1 MFVPLPQ
8 YASCSD
14 KDSRYCRNLY
24 IDNEQDL
31 KKEIDNLLAHN
42 DEFIYRGVYNASY
55 KMYSSSQRLWFLDD
69 QRMLRL
75 NCKDYYDT
83 IECLIKLTANQ
94 QDVQQYIQQNNLPF
108 NEFLI
113 LAMLQHFGSPSP
125 MLDFSNSVLK
135 GLFFAVDNMPAWTD
149 NGTNNL
155 DDYVS
160 LYYIRRDIDWVK
172 FTVQRVMENAAG
184 DIDRLITQSRDE
196 DPSLSIETKE
206 VEDNIRNLRYH
217 QFRPEF
223 GNIFFLP
230 VGGPAAGKVNIDIP
244 ALNFHCDYYIVND
257 RMISQDGLFIFN
269 NTKDIPLVEVMNSVC
284 KVQYF
289 HCINIRKHL
298 VPEIISSFLQPNGIT
313 HNSVYCIGHAL
324 SDQLQLVFN
333 VI

>member
-8 YASCSD
+8 YASRSD
-14 KDSRYCRNLY
+14 KDSRYCRNVY

-31 KKEIDNLLAHN
+31 KMEIDNLLAHN

-83 IECLIKLTANQ
+83 VECLIKLAANQ

-125 MLDFSNSVLK
+125 MLDFSNSMLK
-135 GLFFAVDNMPAWTD
+135 GLFFAIDNMPAWTD
-149 NGTNNL
+149 TGTNNL

-172 FTVQRVMENAAG
+172 CTAQRVIENAAAN
-184 DIDRLITQSRDE
+184 IDRQLKQSQNA
-196 DPSLSIETKE
+196 DPSLLIDTKE
-206 VEDNIRNLRYH
+206 VEDNIRYLRYH
-217 QFRPEF
+217 QFRPEY

-244 ALNFHCDYYIVND
+244 ALNFHCDFLIVND
-257 RMISQDGLFIFN
+257 RLISQEGLFIFN

-289 HCINIRKHL
+289 NCINIRKHL
-298 VPEIISSFLQPNGIT
+298 VPEIVSRYLLPNGIT
-313 HNSVYCIGHAL
+313 HNSVYCIGHAV
-324 SDQLQLVFN
+324 SDQLQLAFSG
-333 VI
+333 I